1 MIEDRT
7 EDSRELYIWIKENVK
22 GNTTPFREK
31 AKRGPRGKAHTYWNP
46 GPGPV
51 RYLLV
56 MTANIYRLIQAIHA
70 MPDRNPIAL
79 REVFRKFD
87 SELL

>member
-1 MIEDRT
+1 VLEGALCVRVGDKDIEARAG
-7 EDSRELYIWIKENVK
+7 SAV
-22 GNTTPFREK
+22 FV
-31 AKRGPRGKAHTYWNP
+31 PRGTPHTYWNP

-56 MTANIYRLIQAIHA
+56 MTANIFRLIQDIHA
-70 MPDRNPIAL
+70 MSERTPAAMQAM
-79 REVFRKFD
+79 FKKYD